1 MKATI
6 EVEEE
11 LESILAIIMDGIEI
25 SRKEEFIEIRVQISP
40 LTALDAE
47 QSFVG
52 FLLVLRLEKDYPEHP
67 PKILVSMLLV
77 HKTNLGCLTLFPCQ

>member
-25 SRKEEFIEIRVQISP
+25 SRKEELIEIQVQISP
-40 LTALDAE
+40 LTALNAE

-52 FLLVLRLEKDYPEHP
+52 FLLVLRLGKEYPDHP
-67 PKILVSMLLV
+67 PKILVSILLV
-77 HKTNLGCLTLFPCQ
+77 YKTNSR